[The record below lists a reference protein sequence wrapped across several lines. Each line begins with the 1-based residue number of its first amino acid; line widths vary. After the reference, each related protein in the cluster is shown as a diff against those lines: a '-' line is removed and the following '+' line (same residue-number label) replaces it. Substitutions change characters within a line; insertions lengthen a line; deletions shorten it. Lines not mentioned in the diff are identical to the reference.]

1 MTRNPAKDRIVEQHT
16 PLVWSIAKQIKKTLS
31 PRIEIDDLVGYG
43 MTGLLEAAERFDPKH
58 GANFST
64 FGYYRIRGAIYD
76 GLRGMGWLSRSEYQ
90 KTRMGERANAH
101 LESQASRDSRGD
113 SNRSTS
119 EQVDELAN
127 QVSQLVTIFV
137 TSLEALAETDF
148 EDRNARKQDLVV
160 EEKQNKKM
168 LNAAM
173 ENLSLEDKELL
184 KLYYFED
191 LSLEEVGR
199 RIGLS
204 KSWTCRRHSQ
214 VIQRLTANFR
224 QLTGSQTKGEK
235 KSPPMGAARGNY
247 STLRASP

>member
-1 MTRNPAKDRIVEQHT
+1 MATTEVKNKIVEQHT

-43 MTGLLEAAERFDPKH
+43 MTGLLEAAERFDPNH

-76 GLRGMGWLSRSEYQ
+76 GLRSMGWLSRSEYQ
-90 KTRMGERANAH
+90 KTRMGERANA
-101 LESQASRDSRGD
+101 LMESNASRESSMTRD
-113 SNRSTS
+113 NRSTG
-119 EQVDELAN
+119 EQVDDLAS

-148 EDRNARKQDLVV
+148 EDPNVRKQDVV
-160 EEKQNKKM
+160 FEEKQSKKVLHM
-168 LNAAM
+168 AIS
-173 ENLSLEDKELL
+173 SLPPEDKELL
-184 KLYYFED
+184 RLYYFED
-191 LSLEEVGR
+191 LSLEEVGH

-214 VIQRLTANFR
+214 VIQRLTSNFK
-224 QLTGSQTKGEK
+224 QLTEVK
-235 KSPPMGAARGNY
+235 KPDRKMAAPPRVRVPVT
-247 STLRASP
+247 S

>member
-1 MTRNPAKDRIVEQHT
+1 MATSEVKKKIVEQHT

-43 MTGLLEAAERFDPKH
+43 MTGLLEAAERFDPNH

-90 KTRMGERANAH
+90 KTRMGEKANA
-101 LESQASRDSRGD
+101 LMENQASRDSSLSGD
-113 SNRSTS
+113 HRSTS
-119 EQVDELAN
+119 EHVDDLAN

-137 TSLEALAETDF
+137 TSLEALSETDF
-148 EDRNARKQDLVV
+148 EDRNVRKQDMVL
-160 EEKQNKKM
+160 EEKQDKKVLQM
-168 LNAAM
+168 AIA
-173 ENLSLEDKELL
+173 SLPEEDKELL
-184 KLYYFED
+184 RLYYFED
-191 LSLEEVGR
+191 LSLEEVGQ

-214 VIQRLTANFR
+214 VIQRLTANFK
-224 QLTGSQTKGEK
+224 QLTGPPRDK
-235 KSPPMGAARGNY
+235 KVSAPGVSR
-247 STLRASP
+247 TLRVPLYAAS